1 MYRGSAAD
9 ILVILCK
16 PGNTTANATED
27 DYTHVDNFLRLSG
40 MTKVVLFGGCSSRI
54 LGGLLRK
61 TAVSGAMSRSR
72 AENLLLFLLLL
83 QL

>member
-9 ILVILCK
+9 ILVVLCK
-16 PGNTTANATED
+16 PGNLAANATED
-27 DYTHVDNFLRLSG
+27 DYTHLDNFLRLSD
-40 MTKVVLFGGCSSRI
+40 MEKVVLFGGCSGRV